1 MFCRSA
7 AVRLQ
12 RRIATGHNHSVHLRL
27 NSRCRTTAAALARQT
42 GSASYCHA
50 VKGPLLATKRLPHIR
65 KRSISVQPLYET
77 TCEPAK
83 ISDIPRQAEADKLTE
98 LASDIKAALRS
109 SQSLVL
115 DRWADRIER
124 ISDYPP
130 RRRFGVLYTT
140 GKEMQAAQ
148 LAGALL
154 ENTDGSSNLQ
164 AFISQVQSSLS
175 ENATAIA
182 SFSPDV
188 GMFDKHGMSFLAAT
202 VANTN
207 RELFADWLY
216 ECEQIILL
224 TDRVDIVQSLIG
236 TPGLW
241 LATRFHPQT
250 CVVVDGLDSSAATV
264 EAFAALLHE
273 ALEMLGASTPRFG
286 STPRPVLPLNFNAK
300 IVKLL
305 TATRHNDKPSQ
316 RRLLASSLDASIACL
331 ENGGAVPLAATLP
344 SDKAKEIVQSE
355 ASMLVASQLGSFI
368 SNFNELG
375 QLSLP
380 SKRIQED
387 FENGD
392 LQSIDTSVGAIK
404 SRIEEWFASGKLWQ
418 TMLMR
423 VCEVSD
429 TLVEDSIVD
438 RSFEEVDLAM
448 IHAAGRLN
456 ESVKRISSELANE
469 IDTLDSNVS
478 LGTVAMT
485 ASNPS
490 AVVTAKN
497 DLLALASQKEPI
509 DPFKLA
515 RYVWAARQ
523 RLEQSDVLEDIPQY
537 IRKSLLMFWSGNAVA
552 LAATAASTMYFGVP
566 VLVAASAAAAQSLVA
581 LFLLGRRWNRLR
593 SNLYSYL
600 DTQGTF
606 LRTELSAAHKSV
618 LQTELDSPV
627 SACVKGIA
635 GLQNQAMAD
644 SEQTASQ
651 SIINSWKS
659 RFSSA
664 L

>member
-12 RRIATGHNHSVHLRL
+12 RRIATGHSHSVHLRL
-27 NSRCRTTAAALARQT
+27 ASRCHTTAAVAVSQT
-42 GSASYCHA
+42 GSASYRHA
-50 VKGPLLATKRLPHIR
+50 VKGQVLVSKRLQHIH

-77 TCEPAK
+77 SCEPAK
-83 ISDIPRQAEADKLTE
+83 TSDIPRQAETDKLAE

-140 GKEMQAAQ
+140 GKETQAAQ
-148 LAGALL
+148 LAGALI
-154 ENTDGSSNLQ
+154 ENTDVSSNKQ

-188 GMFDKHGMSFLAAT
+188 GMFDKHGMSFLATA

-216 ECEQIILL
+216 ECEQVIML

-236 TPGLW
+236 TSGLW
-241 LATRFHPQT
+241 LATRFHPRT
-250 CVVVDGLDSSAATV
+250 CVVVDGLESSAATV
-264 EAFAALLHE
+264 EAFAGLLHE
-273 ALEMLGASTPRFG
+273 SLEMLGASTPQLG
-286 STPRPVLPLNFNAK
+286 PTPCPVLPQDLDAK
-300 IVKLL
+300 TAKLL
-305 TATRHNDKPSQ
+305 TATRYNDRPSQ
-316 RRLLASSLDASIACL
+316 RRLLASALDASLACL
-331 ENGGAVPLAATLP
+331 ENGGAVPLAVTPP
-344 SDKAKEIVQSE
+344 SGKAKEVVQSE
-355 ASMLVASQLGSFI
+355 ASMLVTSRLGAFI

-392 LQSIDTSVGAIK
+392 LQSIDSSIGAIK
-404 SRIEEWFASGKLWQ
+404 SRVEEWFASGKIWQ
-418 TMLMR
+418 TVLMR

-429 TLVEDSIVD
+429 SLVEDAIVD
-438 RSFEEVDLAM
+438 RSFEEVDMAM
-448 IHAAGRLN
+448 VHAAGRLN
-456 ESVKRISSELANE
+456 ESVKCIASDLASE

-478 LGTVAMT
+478 LGTVAMA

-490 AVVTAKN
+490 AVVTARN
-497 DLLALASQKEPI
+497 DLLALAAQKEPI

-523 RLEQSDVLEDIPQY
+523 RLEQSDMLESIPQY
-537 IRKSLLMFWSGNAVA
+537 IRKSLLVFWSGNALA
-552 LAATAASTMYFGVP
+552 LTATAASAIYFGVP
-566 VLVAASAAAAQSLVA
+566 ALVAASAAAAQSLA
-581 LFLLGRRWNRLR
+581 TLLLLGRRWNRLR
-593 SNLYSYL
+593 SNLYAHL

-627 SACVKGIA
+627 SSCVKAIA
-635 GLQNQAMAD
+635 GLQSLATAD
-644 SEQTASQ
+644 SGQSAPQ

-659 RFSSA
+659 RLSSA